1 MGKTINL
8 LASCLVA
15 GLALSSCSAHDA
27 GSSAIDAD
35 QALAYCDTQIRRTL
49 TLVQNDS
56 CLLPRSIEADSQ
68 TWSLVNAYD
77 WTSGFWPGI
86 LWYDYQHTGDPA
98 IRQQAIHYTECLADL
113 LSPGH
118 QGDHDLGFQFLC
130 SFVHAYRLT
139 GDERYKQAALDG
151 AAKLAGFYN
160 PTVGTICSWQ
170 HMREQMG
177 WPHNTIMDNMMN
189 LELLFWAARNGGD
202 KAYYDMAENHA
213 RVTMEN
219 QFRDDY
225 TNYHVAVYDT
235 IDGHFIK
242 GVTNQG
248 LNDESCWARGQAW
261 AIYGYT
267 MVYRETGNKEYL
279 RFAERVA
286 DVYLTALPAD
296 HVPYW
301 DFDAPDI
308 PDEPKDAS
316 AAAITASG
324 LLELSQLEDD
334 KEKGRAYFQAAEQML
349 ATLSTKPY
357 RADGD
362 KPSFLLHSTGNYPAG
377 YEIDAAINY
386 ADYYYI
392 EALTRYKTIREKAN
406 KP

>member
-1 MGKTINL
+1 MGKTTNL
-8 LASCLVA
+8 LACCLVA

-56 CLLPRSIEADSQ
+56 CLLPRSIESDSQ

-98 IRQQAIHYTECLADL
+98 IRQQAIHYTQCLADL

-189 LELLFWAARNGGD
+189 LELLF
-202 KAYYDMAENHA
+202 
-213 RVTMEN
+213 
-219 QFRDDY
+219 
-225 TNYHVAVYDT
+225 
-235 IDGHFIK
+235 
-242 GVTNQG
+242 
-248 LNDESCWARGQAW
+248 
-261 AIYGYT
+261 
-267 MVYRETGNKEYL
+267 
-279 RFAERVA
+279 
-286 DVYLTALPAD
+286 
-296 HVPYW
+296 
-301 DFDAPDI
+301 
-308 PDEPKDAS
+308 
-316 AAAITASG
+316 
-324 LLELSQLEDD
+324 
-334 KEKGRAYFQAAEQML
+334 
-349 ATLSTKPY
+349 
-357 RADGD
+357 
-362 KPSFLLHSTGNYPAG
+362 
-377 YEIDAAINY
+377 
-386 ADYYYI
+386 
-392 EALTRYKTIREKAN
+392 
-406 KP
+406 